1 MFLTQ
6 AIKPKNEFWRYL
18 LGSLTIIIAA
28 TVGQIPLFIAVG
40 IKASVDS
47 VAFPEEQN
55 AMLGFLEPNL
65 SLFLML
71 LSFVFALGGILLV
84 VRHFHQ
90 QTLLEVVT
98 ARQKFDWKRLFFT
111 FSVWAIFLIITT
123 AIDFLVNPNDYQLN
137 FKPFPFLILLL
148 VGVLFM
154 PIQTSVEELVFRG
167 YLMQGFA
174 VLSKNRWF
182 PLLMTSIIFGSMHL
196 MNPEVSK
203 MGYIILIYYIG
214 SGFLMGIMTLMDD
227 GLELSMGF
235 HAANNLIGALL
246 VTSNWSVF
254 QTHSILKEIAEPT
267 VSYNVFL
274 PIVVVFPILLL
285 VLSKKYKWNNWQQKL
300 TGKIDKI
307 SENTS
312 KIE

>member
-28 TVGQIPLFIAVG
+28 TVGQLPLMIAVG
-40 IKASVDS
+40 IKATKDS
-47 VAFPEEQN
+47 VAFPTEQN
-55 AMLGFLEPNL
+55 VMLCFLEPNL

-71 LSFVFALGGILLV
+71 VSFVFALGGILLV
-84 VRHFHQ
+84 VKHFHQ

-98 ARQKFDWKRLFFT
+98 ARQKFDWKRLFFS
-111 FSVWAIFLIITT
+111 FSIWAIFIIATT
-123 AIDFLVNPNDYQLN
+123 VIDYFVNPNDYELN
-137 FKPFPFLILLL
+137 FNCYPFLILLL
-148 VGVLFM
+148 ISVLLI
-154 PIQTSVEELVFRG
+154 PVQTTVEEIVFRG

-174 VLSKNRWF
+174 VLSKNSWF
-182 PLLMTSIIFGSMHL
+182 PLLMTSVIFGSMHL
-196 MNPEVSK
+196 TNPEVSK
-203 MGYIILIYYIG
+203 MGYVILIYYIG

-246 VTSNWSVF
+246 VTSKWSVF
-254 QTHSILKEIAEPT
+254 QTHSILKEIVEPT
-267 VSYNVFL
+267 VSYSVFL

-285 VLSKKYKWNNWQQKL
+285 VLSKKYKWSNWQQKL
-300 TGKIDKI
+300 TGKI
-307 SENTS
+307 ENKTAHTYES
-312 KIE
+312 

>member
-28 TVGQIPLFIAVG
+28 TVGQLPLMIAVG
-40 IKASVDS
+40 IKATRDS
-47 VAFPEEQN
+47 VAFPTEQN
-55 AMLGFLEPNL
+55 VMLCFLEPNL

-71 LSFVFALGGILLV
+71 VSFVFALGGILLV
-84 VRHFHQ
+84 VKHFHQ

-98 ARQKFDWKRLFFT
+98 ARQKFDWKRLFFS
-111 FSVWAIFLIITT
+111 FSIWAIFIITT
-123 AIDFLVNPNDYQLN
+123 TVIDYFVNPNDYELN
-137 FKPFPFLILLL
+137 FNCYPFLILLL
-148 VGVLFM
+148 ISVLLI
-154 PIQTSVEELVFRG
+154 PVQTTVEEIVFRG

-174 VLSKNRWF
+174 ILSNNRWF
-182 PLLMTSIIFGSMHL
+182 PLLMTSVIFGSMHL
-196 MNPEVSK
+196 TNPEVSK
-203 MGYIILIYYIG
+203 MGYVILIYYIG

-246 VTSNWSVF
+246 VTSKWSVF
-254 QTHSILKEIAEPT
+254 QTHSILKEIVEPT
-267 VSYNVFL
+267 VSYSVFL
-274 PIVVVFPILLL
+274 PIFVVFPILLL

-300 TGKIDKI
+300 TGKI
-307 SENTS
+307 ENKTAYTNES
-312 KIE
+312 

>member
-28 TVGQIPLFIAVG
+28 TVGQLPLMIAVG
-40 IKASVDS
+40 IKATRDS
-47 VAFPEEQN
+47 VAFPTEQN
-55 AMLGFLEPNL
+55 VMLCFLEPNL

-71 LSFVFALGGILLV
+71 VSFVFALGGILLV
-84 VRHFHQ
+84 VKHFHQ

-98 ARQKFDWKRLFFT
+98 ARQKFDWKRLFFS
-111 FSVWAIFLIITT
+111 FSIWAIFIIATT
-123 AIDFLVNPNDYQLN
+123 VIDYFVNPNDYELN
-137 FKPFPFLILLL
+137 FNCYPFLILLL
-148 VGVLFM
+148 ISVLLI
-154 PIQTSVEELVFRG
+154 PVQTTVEEIVFRG

-174 VLSKNRWF
+174 ILSKNRWF
-182 PLLMTSIIFGSMHL
+182 PLLMTSVIFGSLHL
-196 MNPEVSK
+196 TNPEVSK
-203 MGYIILIYYIG
+203 MGYVILIYYIG

-246 VTSNWSVF
+246 VTSKWSVF
-254 QTHSILKEIAEPT
+254 QTHSILKEIVEPT
-267 VSYNVFL
+267 VSYSVFL

-285 VLSKKYKWNNWQQKL
+285 VLSKKYKWSNWQQKL
-300 TGKIDKI
+300 TGKI
-307 SENTS
+307 ENKTAHTYES
-312 KIE
+312 

>member
-28 TVGQIPLFIAVG
+28 TVGQLPLMIAVG
-40 IKASVDS
+40 IKATRDS
-47 VAFPEEQN
+47 VAFPTEQN
-55 AMLGFLEPNL
+55 VMLCFLEPNL

-71 LSFVFALGGILLV
+71 VSFVFALGGILLV
-84 VRHFHQ
+84 VKHFHQ

-98 ARQKFDWKRLFFT
+98 ARQKFDWKRLFFS
-111 FSVWAIFLIITT
+111 FSIWAIFIIATT
-123 AIDFLVNPNDYQLN
+123 AIDYFVNPNDYELN
-137 FKPFPFLILLL
+137 FNCYPFLILLL
-148 VGVLFM
+148 ISVLLI
-154 PIQTSVEELVFRG
+154 PVQTTVEEIVFRG

-174 VLSKNRWF
+174 VLSKNSWF
-182 PLLMTSIIFGSMHL
+182 PLLMTSVIFGSMHL
-196 MNPEVSK
+196 TNPEVSK
-203 MGYIILIYYIG
+203 MGYVILIYYIG

-246 VTSNWSVF
+246 VTSKWSVF
-254 QTHSILKEIAEPT
+254 QTHSILKEIVEPT
-267 VSYNVFL
+267 VSYSVFL

-285 VLSKKYKWNNWQQKL
+285 VLSKKYKWSNWQQKL
-300 TGKIDKI
+300 TGKI
-307 SENTS
+307 ENKTAHTYES
-312 KIE
+312 

>member
-6 AIKPKNEFWRYL
+6 AIKTKNEFWRYL

-28 TVGQIPLFIAVG
+28 TVGQLPLMIAVG
-40 IKASVDS
+40 IKATRDS
-47 VAFPEEQN
+47 VAFPTEQN
-55 AMLGFLEPNL
+55 VMLCFLEPNL

-71 LSFVFALGGILLV
+71 VSFVFALGGILLV
-84 VRHFHQ
+84 VKHFHQ

-98 ARQKFDWKRLFFT
+98 ARQKFDWKRLFFS
-111 FSVWAIFLIITT
+111 FSIWAIFIITTT
-123 AIDFLVNPNDYQLN
+123 AIDYFVNPNDYELN
-137 FKPFPFLILLL
+137 FNCYPFLILLL
-148 VGVLFM
+148 ISVLLI
-154 PIQTSVEELVFRG
+154 PVQTTVEELVFRG

-182 PLLMTSIIFGSMHL
+182 PLLMTSVIFGSLHL
-196 MNPEVSK
+196 TNPEVSK
-203 MGYIILIYYIG
+203 MGYVILIYYIG

-246 VTSNWSVF
+246 VTSKWSVF
-254 QTHSILKEIAEPT
+254 QTHSILKEIVEPT
-267 VSYNVFL
+267 VSYSVFL

-300 TGKIDKI
+300 TGKI
-307 SENTS
+307 ENKTAHTHES
-312 KIE
+312 

>member
-28 TVGQIPLFIAVG
+28 TVGQLPLMIAVG
-40 IKASVDS
+40 IKATRDS
-47 VAFPEEQN
+47 VAFPTEQN
-55 AMLGFLEPNL
+55 VMLCFLEPNL

-71 LSFVFALGGILLV
+71 VSFVFALGGILLV
-84 VRHFHQ
+84 VKHFHQ

-98 ARQKFDWKRLFFT
+98 ARQKFDWKRLFFS
-111 FSVWAIFLIITT
+111 FSIWAIFIIATT
-123 AIDFLVNPNDYQLN
+123 VIDYFVNPNDYELN
-137 FKPFPFLILLL
+137 FNCYPFLILLL
-148 VGVLFM
+148 ISVLLI
-154 PIQTSVEELVFRG
+154 PVQTTVEEIVFRG

-174 VLSKNRWF
+174 ILSKNRWF
-182 PLLMTSIIFGSMHL
+182 PLLMTSVIFGSLHL
-196 MNPEVSK
+196 TNPEVSK
-203 MGYIILIYYIG
+203 MGYVILIYYIG

-246 VTSNWSVF
+246 VTSKWSVF
-254 QTHSILKEIAEPT
+254 QTHSILKEIVEPT
-267 VSYNVFL
+267 VSYSVFL

-300 TGKIDKI
+300 TGKI
-307 SENTS
+307 ENKTAHTHES
-312 KIE
+312 

>member
-28 TVGQIPLFIAVG
+28 TVGQLPLMIAVG
-40 IKASVDS
+40 IKATRDS
-47 VAFPEEQN
+47 VAFPTEQN
-55 AMLGFLEPNL
+55 VMLCFLEPNL

-71 LSFVFALGGILLV
+71 VSFVFALGGILLV
-84 VRHFHQ
+84 VKHFHQ

-98 ARQKFDWKRLFFT
+98 ARQKFDWKRLFFS
-111 FSVWAIFLIITT
+111 FSIWAIFIITTT
-123 AIDFLVNPNDYQLN
+123 AIDYFVNPNDYELN
-137 FKPFPFLILLL
+137 FNCYPFLILLL
-148 VGVLFM
+148 ISVLLI
-154 PIQTSVEELVFRG
+154 PVQTTVEELVFRG

-182 PLLMTSIIFGSMHL
+182 PLLMTSVIFGSLHL
-196 MNPEVSK
+196 TNPEVSK
-203 MGYIILIYYIG
+203 MGYVILIYYIG

-246 VTSNWSVF
+246 VTSKWSVF
-254 QTHSILKEIAEPT
+254 QTHSILKEIVEPT
-267 VSYNVFL
+267 VSYSVFL

-300 TGKIDKI
+300 TGKI
-307 SENTS
+307 ENKTAHTHES
-312 KIE
+312 

>member
-28 TVGQIPLFIAVG
+28 TVGQLPLMIAVG
-40 IKASVDS
+40 IKATRDS
-47 VAFPEEQN
+47 VAFPTEQN
-55 AMLGFLEPNL
+55 VMLCFLEPNL

-71 LSFVFALGGILLV
+71 VSFVFALGGILLV
-84 VRHFHQ
+84 VKHFHQ

-98 ARQKFDWKRLFFT
+98 ARQKFDWKRLFFS
-111 FSVWAIFLIITT
+111 FSIWAIFIIATT
-123 AIDFLVNPNDYQLN
+123 VIDYFVNPNDYELN
-137 FKPFPFLILLL
+137 FNCYPFLILLL
-148 VGVLFM
+148 ISVLLI
-154 PIQTSVEELVFRG
+154 PVQTTVEEIVFRG

-174 VLSKNRWF
+174 VLSKNSWF
-182 PLLMTSIIFGSMHL
+182 PLLMTSVIFGSLHL
-196 MNPEVSK
+196 TNPEVSK
-203 MGYIILIYYIG
+203 MGYVILIYYIG

-246 VTSNWSVF
+246 VTSKWSVF
-254 QTHSILKEIAEPT
+254 QTHSILKEIVEPT
-267 VSYNVFL
+267 VSYSVFL

-285 VLSKKYKWNNWQQKL
+285 VLSKKYKWSNWQQKL
-300 TGKIDKI
+300 TGKI
-307 SENTS
+307 ENKTAHTYES
-312 KIE
+312 

>member
-28 TVGQIPLFIAVG
+28 TVGQLPLMIAVG
-40 IKASVDS
+40 IKATKDS
-47 VAFPEEQN
+47 VAFPTEQN
-55 AMLGFLEPNL
+55 VMLCFLEPNL

-71 LSFVFALGGILLV
+71 VSFVFALGGILLV
-84 VRHFHQ
+84 VKHFHQ

-98 ARQKFDWKRLFFT
+98 ARQKFDWKRLFFS
-111 FSVWAIFLIITT
+111 FSIWAIFIIATT
-123 AIDFLVNPNDYQLN
+123 VIDYFVNPNDYELN
-137 FKPFPFLILLL
+137 FNCYPFLILLL
-148 VGVLFM
+148 ISVLLI
-154 PIQTSVEELVFRG
+154 PVQTTVEEIVFRG

-174 VLSKNRWF
+174 VLSKNSWF
-182 PLLMTSIIFGSMHL
+182 PLLMTSVIFGSLHL
-196 MNPEVSK
+196 TNPEVSK
-203 MGYIILIYYIG
+203 MGYVILIYYIG

-246 VTSNWSVF
+246 VTSKWSVF
-254 QTHSILKEIAEPT
+254 QTHSILKEIVEPT
-267 VSYNVFL
+267 VSYSVFL

-285 VLSKKYKWNNWQQKL
+285 VLSKKYKWSNWQQKL
-300 TGKIDKI
+300 TGKI
-307 SENTS
+307 ENKTAHTYES
-312 KIE
+312 

>member
-28 TVGQIPLFIAVG
+28 TVGQLPLMIAVG
-40 IKASVDS
+40 IKATRDS
-47 VAFPEEQN
+47 VAFPTEQN
-55 AMLGFLEPNL
+55 VMLCFLEPNL

-71 LSFVFALGGILLV
+71 VSFVFALGGILLV
-84 VRHFHQ
+84 VKHFHQ

-98 ARQKFDWKRLFFT
+98 ARQKFDWKRLFFS
-111 FSVWAIFLIITT
+111 FSIWAIFIITTT
-123 AIDFLVNPNDYQLN
+123 AIDYFVNPNDYELN
-137 FKPFPFLILLL
+137 FNCYPFLILLL
-148 VGVLFM
+148 ISVLLI
-154 PIQTSVEELVFRG
+154 PVQTTVEEIVFRG

-174 VLSKNRWF
+174 VLSKNSWF
-182 PLLMTSIIFGSMHL
+182 PLLMTSVIFGSLHL
-196 MNPEVSK
+196 TNPEVSK
-203 MGYIILIYYIG
+203 MGYVILIYYIG

-246 VTSNWSVF
+246 VTSKWSVF
-254 QTHSILKEIAEPT
+254 QTHSILKEIVEPT
-267 VSYNVFL
+267 VSYSVFL

-300 TGKIDKI
+300 TGKI
-307 SENTS
+307 ENKTAHTHES
-312 KIE
+312 

>member
-28 TVGQIPLFIAVG
+28 TVGQLPLMIAVG
-40 IKASVDS
+40 IKATRDS
-47 VAFPEEQN
+47 VAFPTEQN
-55 AMLGFLEPNL
+55 VMLCFLEPNL

-71 LSFVFALGGILLV
+71 VSFVFALGGILLV
-84 VRHFHQ
+84 VKHFHQ

-98 ARQKFDWKRLFFT
+98 ARQKFDWKRLFFS
-111 FSVWAIFLIITT
+111 FSIWAIFIIATT
-123 AIDFLVNPNDYQLN
+123 VIDYFVNPNDYELN
-137 FKPFPFLILLL
+137 FNCYPFLILLL
-148 VGVLFM
+148 ISVLLI
-154 PIQTSVEELVFRG
+154 PVQTTVEEIVFRG

-174 VLSKNRWF
+174 ILSKNSWF
-182 PLLMTSIIFGSMHL
+182 PLLMTSVIFGSMHL
-196 MNPEVSK
+196 TNPEVSK
-203 MGYIILIYYIG
+203 MGYVILIYYIG

-246 VTSNWSVF
+246 VTSKWSVF
-254 QTHSILKEIAEPT
+254 QTHSILKEIVEPT
-267 VSYNVFL
+267 VSYSVFL

-285 VLSKKYKWNNWQQKL
+285 VLSKKYKWSNWQQKL
-300 TGKIDKI
+300 TGKI
-307 SENTS
+307 ENKTAHTYES
-312 KIE
+312 